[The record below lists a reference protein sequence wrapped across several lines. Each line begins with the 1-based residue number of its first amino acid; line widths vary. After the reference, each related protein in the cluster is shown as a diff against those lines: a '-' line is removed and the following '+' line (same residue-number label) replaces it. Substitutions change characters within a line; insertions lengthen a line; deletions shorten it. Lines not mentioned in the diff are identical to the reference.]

1 MPLKAVNYINTESPL
16 GHNIAVVV
24 IVVGLFIRHTHTF
37 TRGTH
42 KANTQNRCHDNTTS
56 ETNDNNDVGNGGG
69 GGGDDNDRRK
79 KQDKNCFLGM
89 QNDSVA
95 NTVHC

>member
-1 MPLKAVNYINTESPL
+1 MRSLLMPLKAVNYTNTASTL

-24 IVVGLFIRHTHTF
+24 VGFSLFIRHTHTI

-56 ETNDNNDVGNGGG
+56 ETNDNNDVGNGCGG
-69 GGGDDNDRRK
+69 GGVNNDRRK
-79 KQDKNCFLGM
+79 KQDKKLFP
-89 QNDSVA
+89 SHA
-95 NTVHC
+95 K